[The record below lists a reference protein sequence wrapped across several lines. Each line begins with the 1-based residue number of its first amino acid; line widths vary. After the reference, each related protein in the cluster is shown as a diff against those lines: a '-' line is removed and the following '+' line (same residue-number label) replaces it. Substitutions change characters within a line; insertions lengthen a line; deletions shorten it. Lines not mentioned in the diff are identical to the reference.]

1 MKLQRPYLGPDNTF
15 EQNRK
20 IRLQEIIDDY
30 LTDDDITPED
40 FLTELKE
47 VIQLNINY
55 YRNNM
60 NRFSNFMKLV
70 SSPVNYHE
78 IVDYYKHS
86 GR

>member
-47 VIQLNINY
+47 VIQLNIDY

-70 SSPVNYHE
+70 SNPVNYHE